1 MELPSD
7 EFKTPNFN
15 ILNNSLI
22 RIYKTDNAQADQ
34 PITNNGVSSPPS
46 TSTTP
51 GTSGAMEVEKEAS
64 PSLPELASGHE
75 QHNESEGD
83 ALVPSDNVEPH
94 PKPHPDPSN
103 QSLET
108 SNIASSSSTEHII
121 LIPSVSME
129 TSGECAESAPSD
141 MAKKKVSFSSPEVT
155 SQVDYTVGEE
165 SKMRPVVK
173 RKKSRRH
180 ESENPQ
186 AKRKKEERQESAAA
200 SPQLKPTKSSGKVV
214 VFVSLHF

>member
-34 PITNNGVSSPPS
+34 PITDNGVSSPPS

-75 QHNESEGD
+75 QHNES
-83 ALVPSDNVEPH
+83 
-94 PKPHPDPSN
+94 
-103 QSLET
+103 
-108 SNIASSSSTEHII
+108 
-121 LIPSVSME
+121 
-129 TSGECAESAPSD
+129 
-141 MAKKKVSFSSPEVT
+141 
-155 SQVDYTVGEE
+155 
-165 SKMRPVVK
+165 
-173 RKKSRRH
+173 
-180 ESENPQ
+180 
-186 AKRKKEERQESAAA
+186 
-200 SPQLKPTKSSGKVV
+200 
-214 VFVSLHF
+214 